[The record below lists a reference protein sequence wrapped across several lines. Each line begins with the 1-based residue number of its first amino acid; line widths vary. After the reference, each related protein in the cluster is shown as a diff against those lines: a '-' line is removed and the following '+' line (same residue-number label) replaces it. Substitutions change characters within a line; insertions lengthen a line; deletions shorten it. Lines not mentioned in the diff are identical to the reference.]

1 MGVQARQTRERTR
14 HDFEPGDREV
24 GNIWDVIEGLYHIL
38 SDYAKDFDCYAIA
51 QDLIYFEDGHMYV
64 DWGREDFWDIVNR
77 HDLSGVLE
85 NSDGRE
91 A

>member
-1 MGVQARQTRERTR
+1 MISSR
-14 HDFEPGDREV
+14 GDREV

-77 HDLSGVLE
+77 HDLSGVVE
-85 NSDGRE
+85 ISDGRE

>member
-1 MGVQARQTRERTR
+1 MRVTE
-14 HDFEPGDREV
+14 D
-24 GNIWDVIEGLYHIL
+24 
-38 SDYAKDFDCYAIA
+38 KD
-51 QDLIYFEDGHMYV
+51 MYV

-85 NSDGRE
+85 NFDGRE